1 MIDGRTFYEVLEVDV
16 DASQEEIKKSFR
28 RLSKR
33 YHPDVC
39 TLENAQELFDNVQ
52 KANDVLSNKE
62 LKEEYDKRLKSS
74 EGMTFEDL
82 YSTLRTGPKMKGQ
95 DIAVTLE
102 VSYEALASGETL
114 NVSYKKDVHCDC
126 TTRKRCTNCG
136 GMGTFLKVKKTILGE
151 YKTRQ
156 TCPVC
161 KGEGVYTEHEEEC
174 DGDMRRIEV
183 DDFSVDLT
191 GVNNGDKLFFAGR
204 GNAGRNGGM
213 NGNLHVIVNAKQ
225 RDNNSYAPHAFDPNS
240 LTKEVP
246 VTIHELFSDDG
257 VKITLPNR
265 EVTTIVL
272 SKRNNP
278 LRNTVIIP
286 NSALGSGNEK
296 GSTYLDFRLIIEI
309 DDEEKQK
316 KLLKFWRDE
325 IENN

>member
-191 GVNNGDKLFFAGR
+191 GVNNGDKLFFAGK

-257 VKITLPNR
+257 VKVTLPNG
-265 EVTTIVL
+265 EMTTIVL